1 MSDPTPVSR
10 FIRPR
15 NARGGIA
22 QALLDLAGKVPPS
35 QVRRSATPADCARAI
50 ARRAT
55 LKASATAGA
64 LALPPGPLGWATIAP
79 ELYAVWKMQA
89 QMVADI
95 AACHGRHRQLR
106 REEMLYCLFQHT
118 AAGAF
123 RDIVIQIGE
132 RYIVRQT
139 PLSALYAIA
148 NKIALRIAQRGMT
161 RVGTRWLPIAGA
173 MAVAGFVL
181 LDTRRVAATAT
192 SLFGSDVQYEK
203 DAIDGEVVP
212 AAKKKP
218 AAKPRAPRKRKPAGH
233 DG

>member
-1 MSDPTPVSR
+1 MTEPTPVSR

-15 NARGGIA
+15 SARGSLA
-22 QALLDLAGKVPPS
+22 QSLLDVAGRVPPS
-35 QVRRSATPADCARAI
+35 TVHPSDAAKECSRAI

-55 LKASATAGA
+55 LKASAIAGT
-64 LALPPGPLGWATIAP
+64 LALPPGPLGWATIGP
-79 ELYAVWKMQA
+79 ELYAVWRLQA
-89 QMVADI
+89 QMVSDI
-95 AACHGRHRQLR
+95 AACHGRHRSLR

-148 NKIALRIAQRGMT
+148 NKIALRIAQRSMT

-173 MAVAGFVL
+173 VAVAGFVL
-181 LDTRRVAATAT
+181 LDTRRVAATAMA
-192 SLFGSDVQYEK
+192 LFGSETAYET

-212 AAKKKP
+212 AAKKKS
-218 AAKPRAPRKRKPAGH
+218 AAKPRATRKRRPAA
-233 DG
+233 DS